1 MARKQ
6 LSLVLLC
13 PDCGSAK
20 EFFVETKE
28 HKKFYVT
35 VNGQK
40 VEVSEEVYR
49 AYVRPVRAQQR
60 TEKRNRRCKV
70 KGARLGLVRC
80 KGNCSECEYAK
91 SGKAFGGVEQSLES
105 LFEAGFEVASE
116 LDLEADLL
124 AAEERKEQVKKLHSA
139 IACLTERQQYLIREI
154 YFNGRTQGEI
164 VAETGATKQ
173 AVSNAVRRALA
184 SLKKILKEN

>member
-1 MARKQ
+1 M
-6 LSLVLLC
+6 
-13 PDCGSAK
+13 
-20 EFFVETKE
+20 ETKE
-28 HKKFYVT
+28 LKKFYVT

-91 SGKAFGGVEQSLES
+91 SGKTFGGVEQSLES

-124 AAEERKEQVKKLHSA
+124 AAEERNEQMEKLHSA
-139 IACLTERQQYLIREI
+139 IAFLTERQQYLIREI

-164 VAETGATKQ
+164 AAAMGATKQ

>member
-1 MARKQ
+1 M
-6 LSLVLLC
+6 
-13 PDCGSAK
+13 
-20 EFFVETKE
+20 ETKE
-28 HKKFYVT
+28 QKQYYVI
-35 VNGQK
+35 VKEQK
-40 VEVSEEVYR
+40 VPVSEEVYR

-60 TEKRNRRCKV
+60 TEKRNKRCKV
-70 KGARLGLVRC
+70 KGERIGLVRC
-80 KGNCSECEYAK
+80 NGNCENCPYAL
-91 SGKAFGGVEQSLES
+91 SGKATIGMEQSLES
-105 LFEAGFEVASE
+105 LLESGFETPSGI
-116 LDLEADLL
+116 DLEADLL
-124 AAEERKEQVKKLHSA
+124 AAEEREEQAKRLQSA

>member
-1 MARKQ
+1 M
-6 LSLVLLC
+6 
-13 PDCGSAK
+13 
-20 EFFVETKE
+20 ETKE
-28 HKKFYVT
+28 QKKFYVM

-91 SGKAFGGVEQSLES
+91 SGKAFGGAEQSLES

-164 VAETGATKQ
+164 AAAMGATKQ